1 MDIKLRVRAAGTSG
15 SAVTVAALAGCVL
28 VLIWP
33 AAAGIAAPGGNDA
46 AASDLAATENVVA
59 YLSLQRNPRDVTIA
73 ALGEATS
80 SVTAVIYKFDD
91 PVLMAPIRATI
102 ERGVQVQVLLD
113 GKEAAKKKSQS
124 AELVA
129 AGAEVRIWPSTQG
142 KLHAKFVIIDGVQ
155 ALTGSYNWSRS
166 GGDENVELLIVD
178 TDRELIGALQEHF
191 GVLWAKSL
199 PISGP

>member
-1 MDIKLRVRAAGTSG
+1 MGVKRRIRAVGESG
-15 SAVTVAALAGCVL
+15 MAVTVAVLAACVL
-28 VLIWP
+28 VPIWQ
-33 AAAGIAAPGGNDA
+33 AAAGIAAPGGDGA
-46 AASDLAATENVVA
+46 TASDLAATANVVA
-59 YLSLQRNPRDVTIA
+59 YLSLQHNPRDVTIA
-73 ALGEATS
+73 ALGEATN

-129 AGAEVRIWPSTQG
+129 AGAEVRIWPSDQG

>member
-1 MDIKLRVRAAGTSG
+1 MDVKRRVRAP
-15 SAVTVAALAGCVL
+15 SATDSAMTVAALAGCVL
-28 VLIWP
+28 MLIWP
-33 AAAGIAAPGGNDA
+33 AAAGIAARGGGDATASGFA
-46 AASDLAATENVVA
+46 AAENVVA
-59 YLSLQRNPRDVTIA
+59 YLSLEHSPRDVTIA
-73 ALGEATS
+73 ALGEATN

-113 GKEAAKKKSQS
+113 GNEAAKKKSQA

-129 AGAEVRIWPSTQG
+129 AGAEVRVWPSAQG

-166 GGDENVELLIVD
+166 GGGENVELLIVD
-178 TDRELIGALQEHF
+178 TDRELIGALQKHF
-191 GVLWAKSL
+191 GALWARSR
-199 PISGP
+199 PIAGP

>member
-1 MDIKLRVRAAGTSG
+1 MDVKRRVWEVGASG

-28 VLIWP
+28 MLIWP
-33 AAAGIAAPGGNDA
+33 AAAGIAARGGDDA
-46 AASDLAATENVVA
+46 AENVVA

-73 ALGEATS
+73 ALGEATN

-113 GKEAAKKKSQS
+113 GNEAAKKKSQA

-129 AGAEVRIWPSTQG
+129 AGAEVRVWPSAQG

-166 GGDENVELLIVD
+166 GGGENVELLIVD
-178 TDRELIGALQEHF
+178 TDRELIGALQKHF
-191 GVLWAKSL
+191 GALWARSR
-199 PISGP
+199 PIAGP

>member
-1 MDIKLRVRAAGTSG
+1 
-15 SAVTVAALAGCVL
+15 
-28 VLIWP
+28 
-33 AAAGIAAPGGNDA
+33 
-46 AASDLAATENVVA
+46 
-59 YLSLQRNPRDVTIA
+59 VTIA
-73 ALGEATS
+73 ALGEATN

-91 PVLMAPIRATI
+91 PVLMAPIRTTI
-102 ERGVQVQVLLD
+102 ERGVRVQVLLD

-129 AGAEVRIWPSTQG
+129 AGAEVRIWPSDQG

-191 GVLWAKSL
+191 DVLWAKSL

>member
-1 MDIKLRVRAAGTSG
+1 MDVKRPVREVGGSG
-15 SAVTVAALAGCVL
+15 FAVTVAALVGCVL

-33 AAAGIAAPGGNDA
+33 TAAGIAARGGNDA
-46 AASDLAATENVVA
+46 AASGLAAAENVVA

-73 ALGEATS
+73 ALGEATN

-113 GKEAAKKKSQS
+113 GKEAAKKKSLS

-129 AGAEVRIWPSTQG
+129 AGAEVRIWPNAQG

-166 GGDENVELLIVD
+166 GGDKNVELLIVD
-178 TDRELIGALQEHF
+178 TDRELIGALQKHF

-199 PISGP
+199 PIAGP